1 MNNFWDDL
9 EKEVG
14 AIKANDS
21 GAAAPASQQISALNR
36 SFDMSNEKRR
46 ELVVSF
52 LMGAHARLGHES
64 DIRILTDSG
73 STAPRKNPFEII
85 GNMVIFPE
93 DQEIYLKD
101 ISKRRGKIEDYLFEK
116 RIGKGTY
123 GKVYQAIHRRTGYQV
138 AVKALKKKKIA
149 AQKMTE
155 KV

>member
-93 DQEIYLKD
+93 DQALRSFVFLSCIHNGT
-101 ISKRRGKIEDYLFEK
+101 SGNLFE
-116 RIGKGTY
+116 RYFET
-123 GKVYQAIHRRTGYQV
+123 TW
-138 AVKALKKKKIA
+138 
-149 AQKMTE
+149 E
-155 KV
+155 N